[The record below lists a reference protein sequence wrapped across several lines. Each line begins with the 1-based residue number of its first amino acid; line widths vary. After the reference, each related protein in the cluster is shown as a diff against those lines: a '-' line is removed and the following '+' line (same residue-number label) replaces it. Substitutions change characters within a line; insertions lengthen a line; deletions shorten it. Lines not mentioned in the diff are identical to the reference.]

1 MFSLH
6 ANPLARKP
14 GTSETGFGQVKIMK
28 EFAWI
33 KRFFFFT
40 RFGFCAGRWKEV

>member
-1 MFSLH
+1 MFSLQ

-33 KRFFFFT
+33 NRFFFLDLA
-40 RFGFCAGRWKEV
+40 FGQEGEKK